1 MEAAQAEKEKQK
13 KKRQAAKKK
22 EAKAKA
28 EAEKAA
34 AQRNEDEVVNEALAH
49 NIALAGFCDQCNKS
63 LYKIEPFA
71 IYDARCCS
79 TACVALMRRKLAAEA
94 AERRFRN
101 K

>member
-28 EAEKAA
+28 EAEKAL
-34 AQRNEDEVVNEALAH
+34 AQRKEDEAVDEALAH
-49 NIALAGFCDQCNKS
+49 NIARAGFCDQCNKS
-63 LYKIEPFA
+63 LFKIEAFT
-71 IYDARCCS
+71 IYDAKCCS
-79 TACVALMRRKLAAEA
+79 TTCVALMRRKLAAEA
-94 AERRFRN
+94 AEKRFRN